1 MKNDKLFRNSIIF
14 ANLALFAILC
24 YTAFLDA
31 ATATGQVVIYTGV
44 MLTAEDA
51 PIMQAEETKVAT
63 ETEEELMPEHEK
75 KRGIF
80 SRIFGG
86 R

>member
-24 YTAFLDA
+24 YAAFLDA

-44 MLTAEDA
+44 MLTAAVFVSLCD
-51 PIMQAEETKVAT
+51 ISLNWAEHRTRKLVHA
-63 ETEEELMPEHEK
+63 
-75 KRGIF
+75 
-80 SRIFGG
+80 
-86 R
+86 

>member
-44 MLTAEDA
+44 MLTAAVFVALCD
-51 PIMQAEETKVAT
+51 ISLNWAEHRTRKLVHA
-63 ETEEELMPEHEK
+63 
-75 KRGIF
+75 
-80 SRIFGG
+80 
-86 R
+86 